1 MSSELKGLA
10 LQIAAQLPNDRQTAL
25 KVLQFA
31 GEVVEWRADEGAA
44 ATAEIRAIRTH
55 EHPPRTA

>member
-25 KVLQFA
+25 KVLAFA
-31 GEVVEWRADEGAA
+31 KEVVEWRADESKQPAA
-44 ATAEIRAIRTH
+44 ITIL
-55 EHPPRTA
+55 PPRSA